1 MLTSEKQ
8 LKASI
13 KALSVLMEAIEA
25 PVNPDIPA
33 MLVKANRRKVQ
44 QKIDAI
50 QAEIDE
56 YQSLK
61 TLAVSEIKVN
71 SLVDLLKAPIRYRI
85 SKGETVDAFA
95 KEVSVNKRQILR
107 YEEKAYENCSI
118 PTLMQILEKIGM
130 HIEGHIE

>member
-13 KALSVLMEAIEA
+13 KAQSVLIEAINA

-44 QKIDAI
+44 RKIDAI

-56 YQSLK
+56 YQRMK
-61 TLAVSEIKVN
+61 AEVVSEIKIS

-85 SKGETVDAFA
+85 SRGETVDAFA
-95 KEVSVNKRQILR
+95 KEVGVNKRQILR

-118 PTLMQILEKIGM
+118 PTLMQILEKIGVR
-130 HIEGHIE
+130 IEGSLG